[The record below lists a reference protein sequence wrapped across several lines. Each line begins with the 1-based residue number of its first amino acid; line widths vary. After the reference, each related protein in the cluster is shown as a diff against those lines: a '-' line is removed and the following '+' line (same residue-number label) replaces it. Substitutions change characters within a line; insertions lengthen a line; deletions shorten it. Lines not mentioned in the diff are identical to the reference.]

1 MSDGTQHAALETD
14 LSLSPKPSALTLTTH
29 ASFSLTAKSLQKLIK
44 PFRPRLV
51 APPRDPFPAGSP
63 RITPIPEKLTR
74 KCHVDEQTIE
84 GVYTYALR
92 PRSVRAKA
100 SPAKHH
106 VYYFAGGGFQMPPS
120 SDHWKMLAEMSKRLG
135 HLGGATQLH
144 LVSYPLA
151 PSNPAADS
159 LRILRLWLENVLSR
173 ASDEGSTI
181 ALAGDSSG
189 GNIALT
195 LAIAATGGWLGSF
208 AQDENAAPGDGLP
221 TSAVLADS
229 DEKQSHSL
237 TPLTMGKSSHVAALK
252 HVLLLCPA
260 ADMRNGNPE
269 IDEVNRVDPILTSNF
284 TGTVAKI
291 WCGTLDGT
299 AHPSTLRSLTVR
311 TAPGRSPQLKDTDPR
326 VSPVLANLRGLSDHG
341 VRVDGLIG
349 GHDVLSP
356 DAKVLVEKL
365 QAAAVHGEWQI
376 WTHMMHCW
384 PLTWWAHVP
393 ESMEAL
399 DWMVRRLVVGAATSP
414 SVPKADH

>member
-1 MSDGTQHAALETD
+1 MANNAALEAR
-14 LSLSPKPSALTLTTH
+14 PEAATLTVTTH
-29 ASFSLTAKSLQKLIK
+29 TSFSLTAKSLQKLIK

-63 RITPIPEKLTR
+63 RITPIPEKLTS
-74 KCHVDEQTIE
+74 KCHVEEQHTE

-92 PRSVRAKA
+92 PKSGGAKA
-100 SPAKHH
+100 SHARHH

-120 SDHWKMLAEMSKRLG
+120 SDHWKMLAEMSKRFG

-144 LVSYPLA
+144 VVSYPLA
-151 PSNPAADS
+151 PSSPAAES
-159 LRILRLWLENVLSR
+159 LRILRLWLETVLAR

-195 LAIAATGGWLGSF
+195 LAVAATGGWLGSF
-208 AQDENAAPGDGLP
+208 ADDENAAPGDGL
-221 TSAVLADS
+221 SASPVLADPK
-229 DEKQSHSL
+229 DQQSPSL
-237 TPLTMGKSSHVAALK
+237 TPLTMGRSAHVSALK

-260 ADMRNGNPE
+260 ADMRNVNPDT
-269 IDEVNRVDPILTSNF
+269 DEVNRVDPILTSSF
-284 TGTVAKI
+284 TGTVSEI
-291 WCGTLDGT
+291 WCGALDGT

-311 TAPGRSPQLKDTDPR
+311 TAPGRSAQLQDTDPR
-326 VSPVLANLRGLSDHG
+326 VSPVLADLHGLAEHG

-356 DAKVLVEKL
+356 DAKVLADKL

-384 PLTWWAHVP
+384 PLTWWARVP
-393 ESMEAL
+393 EAVESL
-399 DWMVRRLVVGAATSP
+399 DWMVTRLVNGAVATP
-414 SVPKADH
+414 SVPDAAG